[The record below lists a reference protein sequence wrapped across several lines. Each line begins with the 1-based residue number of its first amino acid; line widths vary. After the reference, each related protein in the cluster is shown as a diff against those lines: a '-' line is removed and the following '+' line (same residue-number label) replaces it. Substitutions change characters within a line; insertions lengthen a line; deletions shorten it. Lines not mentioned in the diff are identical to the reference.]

1 MPIKARLGSP
11 TTVTVSMERSS
22 SPASNGDKCIS
33 RMWGLKDEHVQIWRA
48 MVFTRAPFA
57 FEPEE
62 EAEAE

>member
-1 MPIKARLGSP
+1 
-11 TTVTVSMERSS
+11 
-22 SPASNGDKCIS
+22 
-33 RMWGLKDEHVQIWRA
+33 MWGLKDEHVQIWRA